1 MGLIKAIFGSALGTI
16 SDEWLEY
23 IYCDAMPDDVLMKKG
38 IARVG
43 NNSGNTGRDSN
54 IISDGS
60 KIAVNEGQCMLV
72 VENGKIIDF
81 CAEPGGYI
89 YDTGTEPSLF
99 DDSEYWLKD
108 SFQKMGQ
115 RFKAGGQ
122 AMNDQRVYF
131 INKKEILNNKVGVG
145 EVPFRDGEFNLTLML
160 RAFGVYTFRIKD
172 PIVFYTNICANVPDA
187 YMKSS
192 LDKQLREEVQGA
204 LVPALG
210 KLGEKKISYDKIPQ
224 MTDELVA
231 ELNEILN
238 EKWRARRGI
247 EIDTL
252 TITKIVPDDA
262 SISKIREL
270 QESSIYAEQTRML
283 GARIG
288 AASATAME
296 DAANNAN
303 GAVAGFMGMN
313 MAMGAG
319 GINANQLLQPQQPAS
334 QQDNAG
340 SGAVHMQP
348 SGANMWICQ
357 CGTENY
363 MPFCSECGKKRPSSQ
378 AAWKC
383 QCGQENGG
391 KFCGRCGSPRPRRYV
406 CDKCAYELDFMAKVP
421 KFCPQCGDPIDEKDL
436 VSD

>member
-1 MGLIKAIFGSALGTI
+1 MGLIKAIFGSALGTL

-23 IYCDAMPDDVLMKKG
+23 IYCDSMTDDVLMKKG
-38 IARVG
+38 DARVG
-43 NNSGNTGRDSN
+43 NRSGNTGRDSN

-60 KIAVNEGQCMLV
+60 KIAVNEGQCMLI

-81 CAEPGGYI
+81 SAEPGGYI
-89 YDTGTEPSLF
+89 YATGTEPSLF
-99 DDSEYWLKD
+99 DNSDYRLKE
-108 SFQKMGQ
+108 SFHKMGQ

-122 AMNDQRVYF
+122 PMNDQRVYF
-131 INKKEILNNKVGVG
+131 VNTKEILNNKVGVG

-160 RAFGVYTFRIKD
+160 RAFGAYTFRIKD

-204 LVPALG
+204 FVPALG
-210 KLGEKKISYDKIPQ
+210 QLGTKKISYDKIPM
-224 MTDELVA
+224 MTDELVQ
-231 ELNEILN
+231 ELNEVLN
-238 EKWRARRGI
+238 EKWSDRRGI
-247 EIDTL
+247 EIDSL
-252 TITKIVPDDA
+252 TITKIVPDGESVD
-262 SISKIREL
+262 KIREL

-288 AASATAME
+288 AASASAME

-319 GINANQLLQPQQPAS
+319 GINANQLLQPEQYSAPQ
-334 QQDNAG
+334 G
-340 SGAVHMQP
+340 GTGTGAAHMQP
-348 SGANMWICQ
+348 PGADVWTCQ
-357 CGTENY
+357 CGTKNN
-363 MPFCSECGKKRPSSQ
+363 MAFCSECGKKRP
-378 AAWKC
+378 AARALWKC
-383 QCGQENGG
+383 QCGQDNGG
-391 KFCGRCGSPRPRRYV
+391 KFCGRCGSPRPQRYV
-406 CDKCAYELDFMAKVP
+406 CDKCAYELEFMAKLP
-421 KFCPQCGDPIDEKDL
+421 KFCPQCGDPIDENDL